1 MRLFARASNPWSAVF
16 APLLFVVLTLW
27 ASAAGACLIERGAGA
42 PAPFTRHFGQ
52 DCTQQER
59 EAQAVP
65 AAELLAALQ
74 AGRGLDLEGVVVVG
88 DVALDQ
94 LPLLTP
100 EAVFKL
106 PPRIQDIIPVEDIR
120 DVRLIAGP
128 VAIKDSLVRGT
139 IETNLTTGLL
149 VINGPVTMTGTTFE
163 RMVDLS
169 YAVFGG
175 PVDFSHAILLREGF
189 FIHARFTEGAR
200 FEATAL
206 GTHSRF
212 HKATFA
218 GPVTFKRAGFNGLAE
233 FLEVQFR
240 QEAQFAQ
247 TYFKLG
253 TGFSGSRFGGLLDFS
268 EARFDREAFFTHTL
282 FAKDAYFRRA
292 TFVGVADFSD
302 AEFRGLE
309 DFSKVLFSAEPR
321 FTRTKLT
328 GERPIPRGLQDPRI
342 MYGIVAALILF
353 LFWFVYLLKKHS

>member
-1 MRLFARASNPWSAVF
+1 MDRGAAAPA
-16 APLLFVVLTLW
+16 APL
-27 ASAAGACLIERGAGA
+27 
-42 PAPFTRHFGQ
+42 TRHLGR
-52 DCTQQER
+52 DCSVQER

-74 AGRGLDLEGVVVVG
+74 AGRGLDLQGVVVTG
-88 DVALDQ
+88 DLALDQ

-100 EAVFKL
+100 EAVFRL
-106 PPRIQDIIPVEDIR
+106 PPRVQNVIPVEDIR
-120 DVRLIAGP
+120 DIRLIAGP
-128 VAIKDSLVRGT
+128 VTIKDSLVRGT
-139 IETNLTTGLL
+139 IKTNLTTGLL

-169 YAVFGG
+169 YAIFGG

-189 FIHARFTEGAR
+189 FIHAWFAEGAR

-218 GPVTFKRAGFNGLAE
+218 GPVMFERAGFNGLAE
-233 FLEVQFR
+233 FLEVQFQ

-268 EARFDREAFFTHTL
+268 EARFDREAFFTYTL
-282 FAKDAYFRRA
+282 FVKDAYFRRA
-292 TFVGVADFSD
+292 TFAGVADFSD

-309 DFSKVLFSAEPR
+309 DFSKVMFALEPR

>member
-1 MRLFARASNPWSAVF
+1 MRSIAQVSPLGSASLAALLAMLSPWTPAWSACSVDRG
-16 APLLFVVLTLW
+16 
-27 ASAAGACLIERGAGA
+27 AAGATA
-42 PAPFTRHFGQ
+42 PLTRHLGQ
-52 DCTQQER
+52 DCSAQER

-65 AAELLAALQ
+65 AAELLVALK
-74 AGRGLDLEGVVVVG
+74 AGRGLDLEGVVVTG
-88 DVALDQ
+88 DLALDQ
-94 LPLLTP
+94 LPLLPP

-106 PPRIQDIIPVEDIR
+106 PPRIQDIIPVADIR

-128 VAIKDSLVRGT
+128 VTIKDSLVRGT
-139 IETNLTTGLL
+139 IKTNLTTGLL

-189 FIHARFTEGAR
+189 FIHAWFAEGAR

-233 FLEVQFR
+233 FLEVQFQ

-268 EARFDREAFFTHTL
+268 EARFDREAFFTYAL

-292 TFVGVADFSD
+292 TFAGVADFSD

-309 DFSKVLFSAEPR
+309 DFSKVMFALEPR

-328 GERPIPRGLQDPRI
+328 GERPIPRGLQDLRI

-353 LFWFVYLLKKHS
+353 LFWFIYLLKKQS